1 MQTPL
6 DRSAETAI
14 PVAPGSGRARH
25 RLALAAAILLA
36 GLLAAGYLLSILES
50 AESPWQADYLSLY
63 VGSHH
68 LVQGENPYLQTAWLE
83 AADLSAAQDG
93 LVTRPQALL
102 LPPVTLLLVAPFA
115 ELPLAEGF
123 YLFTAASFLCLMIS
137 LVWLERSL
145 GQLYPA
151 AGFGPGARRLFFGLG
166 ISLLF
171 FPTWLCLALGQPY
184 LLLLAPLALLRLALL
199 QGRERTAG
207 LLLGLLMTQI
217 PGLALLLVFLL
228 GTGARRLGL
237 WAVLAALAIGVLPA
251 WLFNGG
257 IYENYINALLAASWY
272 GAGWNSSLLGMT
284 TPLFGF
290 SANAPLLEAP
300 VLALGLPAAGL
311 VLASAV
317 LWRMGTDLA
326 ARAQQGATPWLRGKL
341 LDLGLAASLP
351 AALLIQPV
359 SWLHGF
365 VLLLPALLTGL
376 EAALRREDFW
386 RWRERLLIAWLLAA
400 APYPLVSAE
409 ANASP
414 LLWVGFPTFDSYAL
428 MVLGITLFALYRKTL
443 KSGR

>member
-1 MQTPL
+1 
-6 DRSAETAI
+6 
-14 PVAPGSGRARH
+14 
-25 RLALAAAILLA
+25 
-36 GLLAAGYLLSILES
+36 
-50 AESPWQADYLSLY
+50 
-63 VGSHH
+63 
-68 LVQGENPYLQTAWLE
+68 
-83 AADLSAAQDG
+83 
-93 LVTRPQALL
+93 
-102 LPPVTLLLVAPFA
+102 
-115 ELPLAEGF
+115 
-123 YLFTAASFLCLMIS
+123 
-137 LVWLERSL
+137 
-145 GQLYPA
+145 
-151 AGFGPGARRLFFGLG
+151 
-166 ISLLF
+166 
-171 FPTWLCLALGQPY
+171 
-184 LLLLAPLALLRLALL
+184 
-199 QGRERTAG
+199 
-207 LLLGLLMTQI
+207 
-217 PGLALLLVFLL
+217 
-228 GTGARRLGL
+228 
-237 WAVLAALAIGVLPA
+237 
-251 WLFNGG
+251 
-257 IYENYINALLAASWY
+257 
-272 GAGWNSSLLGMT
+272 MT